1 VGILLRSCTAGSA
14 LRRAATRIR
23 DVNQDEERNWSIL
36 EQLGVNM
43 IRDAILLEAYVA
55 DLVYSIPD
63 ASFMVDPSGRIVLTN
78 PAAEKMLGYES
89 QELRGK
95 PIDVLIPDRFRAVH
109 NGHCASYFS
118 QPRNR
123 EMGVGLR
130 LYALRKDG
138 VELPVEVSLSPTA
151 TESGTYVMGAI
162 RDVTQSE
169 ERYRT
174 IFEQVAVGVVHSN
187 LDGRVLDV
195 NPRFCEISGYKRDE
209 ALALNVRALVHPDDI
224 EHFIQA
230 RQNLVAGGTSAYER
244 DARLTKKGGSEL
256 WAKITT
262 ALVRNGVG
270 RPVHFISLIH
280 DISDQKRA
288 EQIERQHFA
297 RIERAMHSTINVIA
311 TMGEIRDPYTHAHE
325 YRAGE
330 LAAAIATEMGV
341 KPTDVEGLRVA
352 GYLHDVGKIS
362 VPADILAKPTRLTQA
377 EFDLIKAHPKTS
389 HQILVEVDFP
399 WPIAEIALQHHERL
413 DGSGYPQGLRG
424 DEILPEAKILSVADV
439 VEAMASHRPYRAGL
453 GIDIALAEVEKNR
466 GRLYQPEVVGACLR
480 LFRENGYQL
489 PERRM
494 I

>member
-1 VGILLRSCTAGSA
+1 
-14 LRRAATRIR
+14 
-23 DVNQDEERNWSIL
+23 
-36 EQLGVNM
+36 M

-55 DLVYSIPD
+55 DLIYSIPD
-63 ASFMVDPSGRIVLTN
+63 ASFMVDPSGRIVVTN
-78 PAAEKMLGYES
+78 PMAQKMLGYES

-109 NGHCASYFS
+109 DGHCASYFS
-118 QPRNR
+118 QPRPR

-138 VELPVEVSLSPTA
+138 VELPVEISLSPIA
-151 TESGTYVMGAI
+151 TESGTFVIGAI

-187 LDGRVLDV
+187 LDGRLLDV
-195 NPRFCEISGYKRDE
+195 NPRFCAITGYKREE
-209 ALALNVRALVHPDDI
+209 ALALDVRALMHPDDI

-230 RQNLVAGGTSAYER
+230 RQNLVAGGTSGDEK
-244 DARLTKKGGSEL
+244 DARLVMKGGSEV

-288 EQIERQHFA
+288 EQIDRQHFA
-297 RIERAMHSTINVIA
+297 RIEQAMYSTINVIA
-311 TMGEIRDPYTHAHE
+311 TIGELRDPYTYGHE
-325 YRAGE
+325 YRVGE
-330 LAAAIATEMGV
+330 LAAAIATEMGM
-341 KPTDVEGLRVA
+341 KPAYVEGLRIA

-362 VPADILAKPTRLTQA
+362 VPADILAKPTRLTQP
-377 EFDLIKAHPKTS
+377 EFDMIKAHPKTS
-389 HQILVEVDFP
+389 HQILAGVDFP

-413 DGSGYPQGLRG
+413 DGSGYPQGLKG

-453 GIDIALAEVEKNR
+453 GLDIALAEIEQNR
-466 GRLYQPEVVGACLR
+466 GRLYDTEVVGACLQ
-480 LFRENGYQL
+480 LFRKGGYQL